1 MRADGG
7 SARPHA
13 VSDQALPPALARS
26 GLSRFPAAACSDS
39 AYQPPE
45 LLEPCCLLATSCSLQ
60 CSAGRPLEV
69 MTTQHVGHACIHH
82 PFGTVVSLARNEECN
97 DCVWLHVHIY
107 IYTPCKWNYK
117 NVSENLFGSLTIS
130 AAQNKISL
138 TRSADHPTPLVPIN
152 IIQTMQNRYHQ

>member
-7 SARPHA
+7 SARTHA

-45 LLEPCCLLATSCSLQ
+45 LLEPCCLLATGCSLR
-60 CSAGRPLEV
+60 CGAGRPLEV

-107 IYTPCKWNYK
+107 IY
-117 NVSENLFGSLTIS
+117 S
-130 AAQNKISL
+130 
-138 TRSADHPTPLVPIN
+138 
-152 IIQTMQNRYHQ
+152 MQMELQERF